1 MSGDS
6 NNKVDP
12 GNFRMSF
19 TGHLEELRKRLLICI
34 VALLAGMAVSYAFR
48 DELFAFILQPL
59 FEARESVDGT
69 VAEADR
75 EAMPRTAEELARDAQ
90 KLSKRAL
97 SVDDPERAT
106 MYAAKAAGLAAEA
119 VVAVER
125 GEEIRQ
131 ERERL
136 RRQRSIAY
144 TNPVKPF
151 WVSLQLALVGG
162 ICLSFGIILFQFWAF
177 IAPGLYP
184 REKRYAVPF
193 VAAATGCFLC
203 GAGFGY
209 RFVFPIGFGF
219 LTRFS
224 REIAVAQGIDMTDV
238 TTVDAFV
245 SIALKML
252 LAFGLVFELPVV
264 ISFLAMAG
272 IVDHKQLWR
281 FGRYFVVIAVILGAM
296 LTPPDIISQVMMAIP
311 MAALYLISIGLAY
324 FLHPSRRRA
333 REKAKKTSEQKEDRA
348 DEPDGDG
355 DGADTDA
362 VESADTD
369 EGADSTEVKD

>member
-1 MSGDS
+1 MSEAGKKKANPGD
-6 NNKVDP
+6 
-12 GNFRMSF
+12 FRMSF
-19 TGHLEELRKRLLICI
+19 TGHLEELRRRLLICV
-34 VALLAGMAVSYAFR
+34 VALVAGMAVSYAFR
-48 DELFAFILQPL
+48 DQLFEFILTPL
-59 FEARESVDGT
+59 FMARESVDG
-69 VAEADR
+69 VVEP
-75 EAMPRTAEELARDAQ
+75 EPEEMPQTAEEIAREAQ
-90 KLSKRAL
+90 KLSKQAL
-97 SVDDPERAT
+97 SSDDPDRAVR
-106 MYAAKAAGLAAEA
+106 YAAKAAGLAAKA
-119 VVAVER
+119 VEAVER
-125 GEEIRQ
+125 GEEIRA

-162 ICLSFGIILFQFWAF
+162 ICLSFGIILFQIWAF

-184 REKRYAVPF
+184 REKRYAIPF
-193 VAAATGCFLC
+193 VLAATGCFLG

-224 REIAVAQGIDMTDV
+224 REIALAQNIEMSDV

-245 SIALKML
+245 SIALKLL

-281 FGRYFVVIAVILGAM
+281 FGRYFIVIAVIVGAM
-296 LTPPDIISQVMMAIP
+296 LTPPDVISQLMMAVP
-311 MAALYLISIGLAY
+311 MALLYLISIGLA
-324 FLHPSRRRA
+324 FILHPSRRKA
-333 REKAKKTSEQKEDRA
+333 REEAKKKSKKSKKSED
-348 DEPDGDG
+348 
-355 DGADTDA
+355 
-362 VESADTD
+362 D
-369 EGADSTEVKD
+369 EGDEGEAAASSGDEGGGDDDEKD